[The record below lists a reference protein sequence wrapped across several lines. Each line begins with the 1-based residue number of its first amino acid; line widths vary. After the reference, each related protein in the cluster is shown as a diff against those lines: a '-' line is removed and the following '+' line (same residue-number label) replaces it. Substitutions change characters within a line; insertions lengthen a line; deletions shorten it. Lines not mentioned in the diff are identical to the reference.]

1 MTSMK
6 IVGACIVCAV
16 LGACNATNPRA
27 GASVSVGSGGVSVS
41 PHVGVSLGRA
51 RVGVGL

>member
-1 MTSMK
+1 MTLLK
-6 IVGACIVCAV
+6 VFGACLVCGV
-16 LGACNATNPRA
+16 LGACNVSDPRV
-27 GASVSVGSGGVSVS
+27 GASVGIGSGGVSVS